1 MNLLPSWSLRV
12 LGTLAFLTC
21 ALGPSQASA
30 DRAVNEQIRRIV
42 TNELASKVNNH
53 GGLAVAVHA
62 AGHTQIFTYG
72 FADQAAQ
79 RRIASDTLFNLA
91 SVRKLFEATLVSL
104 GSIRGEFSLDDP
116 ASKYVP
122 ELTGD
127 YVKRITIGQL
137 ATHTSGL
144 LLPTDHPP
152 WPTDSYSLP
161 RFFDVLNSW
170 TPKAGEEPGKQRV
183 YTHAGYVLL
192 QLVLERRYGR
202 PIAEQISERVL
213 NPLGMKETF
222 LPERGAGDH
231 ALLAPKYL
239 ARVVQGY
246 DDDGST
252 VGTPGNQQGYY
263 SFPGTGQMFSSPK
276 DLAIFLAASLDDHVV
291 DPQLRQALKA
301 TQFEMFRVDGDFG
314 QAIAWENV
322 HRGGIEVVDKPGGL
336 NNATAYV
343 GLLPR
348 QRMGVVVL
356 ANRGEFPYEV
366 ARYRV
371 LPELARLRGQ

>member
-1 MNLLPSWSLRV
+1 MKLRLSWFGALIFAICAGPLPA
-12 LGTLAFLTC
+12 G
-21 ALGPSQASA
+21 A
-30 DRAVNEQIRRIV
+30 DDAVDAQIERIV
-42 TNELASKVNNH
+42 STELASKVNGH

-62 AGHTQIFTYG
+62 AGKTRIFTYG
-72 FADQAAQ
+72 LADQAAHRAIQ
-79 RRIASDTLFNLA
+79 PDTLFNLA

-104 GSIRGEFSLDDP
+104 GTIRGDFSLDDP

-137 ATHTSGL
+137 ATHMSGL

-161 RFFDVLNSW
+161 RFFEALNGW

-202 PIAEQISERVL
+202 PIGALVSERVL
-213 NPLGMKETF
+213 QPLGMTETF
-222 LPERGAGDH
+222 LPERGADH
-231 ALLAPKYL
+231 QAKLPPPVL
-239 ARVVQGY
+239 ARIVQGY

-252 VGTPGNQQGYY
+252 IGRPGTQQGYY
-263 SFPGTGQMFSSPK
+263 DFPGTGQMYSSAR
-276 DLAIFLAASLDDHVV
+276 DLGIFMTAALDDGSI
-291 DPQLRQALKA
+291 DPQLAQALKMA
-301 TQFEMFRVDGDFG
+301 QRETFRVGADFG
-314 QAIAWENV
+314 QAMAWENV
-322 HRGGIEVVDKPGGL
+322 HRNGIEVVDKPGGL

-343 GLLPR
+343 GLLP
-348 QRMGVVVL
+348 QQKMGVVIL
-356 ANRGEFPYEV
+356 ANRGEFPYEIG
-366 ARYRV
+366 RYRV
-371 LPELARLRGQ
+371 LPELRRLRGQ

>member
-1 MNLLPSWSLRV
+1 MDV
-12 LGTLAFLTC
+12 LISHIRRPVCVLA
-21 ALGPSQASA
+21 ALFCLIAPVHAAA
-30 DRAVNEQIRRIV
+30 DRAVREQIKRIV
-42 TNELASKVNNH
+42 GTELASKVH
-53 GGLAVAVHA
+53 DRGGLAVAVHA
-62 AGHTQIFTYG
+62 AGQTQILTYG

-79 RRIASDTLFNLA
+79 RRVTADTLFNLA

-104 GSIRGEFSLDDP
+104 GVIRGELSLDDP
-116 ASKYVP
+116 VSKYIP

-127 YVKRITIGQL
+127 YVKHITIGQL

-152 WPTDSYSLP
+152 WPTDNYSLP
-161 RFFDVLNSW
+161 RFFDALNDW
-170 TPKAGEEPGKQRV
+170 TPKAGEQPGKQRI

-192 QLVLERRYGR
+192 QLALERRYGQ
-202 PIAEQISERVL
+202 PIGALIAQRVL
-213 NPLGMKETF
+213 MPLGMKETL
-222 LPERGAGDH
+222 LPERGSHHH
-231 ALLAPKYL
+231 AQLSPHDL
-239 ARVVQGY
+239 ARMVQGY

-252 VGTPGNQQGYY
+252 IGTPGDQQGYY
-263 SFPGTGQMFSSPK
+263 TFPGTGQMFSSPK

-291 DPQLRQALKA
+291 DPQLRQALKT
-301 TQFEMFRVDGDFG
+301 TQNELFRVDGDFG

-322 HRGGIEVVDKPGGL
+322 HRSGIEVVDKPGGL

-343 GLLPR
+343 GLMPR
-348 QRMGVVVL
+348 QRMGIVLL
-356 ANRGEFPYEV
+356 ANRGEFPYEI

>member
-1 MNLLPSWSLRV
+1 MKLQLSLFGALL
-12 LGTLAFLTC
+12 FLT
-21 ALGPSQASA
+21 SASLVPATA
-30 DRAVNEQIRRIV
+30 DDAVNERIKHIV
-42 TNELASKVNNH
+42 TTELAPKVNNH

-62 AGHTQIFTYG
+62 AGQTQIFTYG
-72 FADQAAQ
+72 FADHATQ
-79 RRIASDTLFNLA
+79 RPITSDTLFNLA

-127 YVKRITIGQL
+127 YAKRITIGQL

-152 WPTDSYSLP
+152 WPTDTYSLP
-161 RFFDVLNSW
+161 RFFDALNSW

-202 PIAEQISERVL
+202 PIGALVSERVL
-213 NPLGMKETF
+213 QPLGMTETF
-222 LPERGAGDH
+222 LPERGADH
-231 ALLAPKYL
+231 QAQLPPEIL

-252 VGTPGNQQGYY
+252 IGRPGTQQGYY
-263 SFPGTGQMFSSPK
+263 DFPGTGQMYSSAK
-276 DLAIFLAASLDDHVV
+276 DLGIFVAASLDDSAI
-291 DPQLRQALKA
+291 DPQLAQALKM
-301 TQFEMFRVDGDFG
+301 TQRETFRVDADFG

-322 HRGGIEVVDKPGGL
+322 HRHGIEVIDKPGGL

-343 GLLPR
+343 GLLP
-348 QRMGVVVL
+348 QQKMGVVIL
-356 ANRGEFPYEV
+356 ANRGEFPYEIG
-366 ARYRV
+366 RYRV
-371 LPELARLRGQ
+371 LPELRRLRGQ

>member
-1 MNLLPSWSLRV
+1 MRLLTFLPLRV
-12 LGTLAFLTC
+12 LGALVSLILTDLSP
-21 ALGPSQASA
+21 AAA
-30 DRAVNEQIRRIV
+30 DNAVDEQIQRIV
-42 TNELASKVNNH
+42 STELASKVGDH

-62 AGHTQIFTYG
+62 AGQTQIFTYG
-72 FADQAAQ
+72 FADQATQ
-79 RRIASDTLFNLA
+79 RQITSDTLFNLA

-161 RFFDVLNSW
+161 HFFAALNGW
-170 TPKAGEEPGKQRV
+170 VPKAGEEPGKQRV

-192 QLVLERRYGR
+192 QLVLERRYGH
-202 PIAEQISERVL
+202 PIDALVSERIL
-213 NPLGMKETF
+213 QPLGMTETF
-222 LPERGAGDH
+222 LPARGPDH
-231 ALLAPKYL
+231 QAVLPPEIL

-246 DDDGST
+246 DDDGT
-252 VGTPGNQQGYY
+252 AIGRPGTQQGYY
-263 SFPGTGQMFSSPK
+263 DFPGTGQMFSSPK
-276 DLAIFLAASLDDHVV
+276 DLGIFLAASLDDTVV
-291 DPQLRQALKA
+291 DPQLRQALKM
-301 TQFEMFRVDGDFG
+301 TQREMFRVSDEFG
-314 QAIAWENV
+314 QAVAWENV
-322 HRGGIEVVDKPGGL
+322 RRNGIEVVDKPGGL

-343 GLLPR
+343 GLAPR
-348 QRMGVVVL
+348 QRMGIVVL
-356 ANRGEFPYEV
+356 ANRGEFPYEI

>member
-1 MNLLPSWSLRV
+1 MKLPISLPLRV
-12 LGTLAFLTC
+12 LVALVSLT
-21 ALGPSQASA
+21 SA
-30 DRAVNEQIRRIV
+30 DLSPARADKAVNEQIKRIV
-42 TNELASKVNNH
+42 NTELASKVGNH

-62 AGHTQIFTYG
+62 AGHTQVFTYG

-79 RRIASDTLFNLA
+79 RRMTSDTLFNLA

-152 WPTDSYSLP
+152 WPTGSYSLP
-161 RFFDVLNSW
+161 RFFEALNNW
-170 TPKAGEEPGKQRV
+170 TPGAGVEPGKQRV

-202 PIAEQISERVL
+202 PIGELISERIL
-213 NPLGMKETF
+213 QPLGMTETF
-222 LPERGAGDH
+222 LPERGPDH
-231 ALLAPKYL
+231 QAKLAPDVL

-252 VGTPGNQQGYY
+252 IGRPGTQQGYY
-263 SFPGTGQMFSSPK
+263 DFPGTGQMFSSPK
-276 DLAIFLAASLDDHVV
+276 DLGIFLAASLDDIVD
-291 DPQLRQALKA
+291 DPQLREALKM
-301 TQFEMFRVDGDFG
+301 TQRQTFGVSNDFG

-322 HRGGIEVVDKPGGL
+322 HKNGIEVVDKPGGL
-336 NNATAYV
+336 NNATAYI
-343 GLLPR
+343 GLLP
-348 QRMGVVVL
+348 QQKMGIVIL
-356 ANRGEFPYEV
+356 ANRGEFPYEIG
-366 ARYRV
+366 RYRV
-371 LPELARLRGQ
+371 LPELRRLRGQ

>member
-1 MNLLPSWSLRV
+1 MPTRRV
-12 LGTLAFLTC
+12 
-21 ALGPSQASA
+21 
-30 DRAVNEQIRRIV
+30 
-42 TNELASKVNNH
+42 
-53 GGLAVAVHA
+53 
-62 AGHTQIFTYG
+62 
-72 FADQAAQ
+72 
-79 RRIASDTLFNLA
+79 
-91 SVRKLFEATLVSL
+91 
-104 GSIRGEFSLDDP
+104 
-116 ASKYVP
+116 
-122 ELTGD
+122 
-127 YVKRITIGQL
+127 
-137 ATHTSGL
+137 
-144 LLPTDHPP
+144 
-152 WPTDSYSLP
+152 
-161 RFFDVLNSW
+161 
-170 TPKAGEEPGKQRV
+170 
-183 YTHAGYVLL
+183 
-192 QLVLERRYGR
+192 
-202 PIAEQISERVL
+202 
-213 NPLGMKETF
+213 
-222 LPERGAGDH
+222 
-231 ALLAPKYL
+231 
-239 ARVVQGY
+239 
-246 DDDGST
+246 GST

-301 TQFEMFRVDGDFG
+301 TQLEMFRVDGDFG

>member
-1 MNLLPSWSLRV
+1 MNLLRTRPLRV
-12 LGTLAFLTC
+12 LGTLAFLAC
-21 ALGPSQASA
+21 AFGPSQASA
-30 DRAVNEQIRRIV
+30 DRAVNEQIKRIV
-42 TNELASKVNNH
+42 SNELASKVKNY

-62 AGHTQIFTYG
+62 AGNTQILTYG

-79 RRIASDTLFNLA
+79 RPIKSDTLFNLA

-104 GSIRGEFSLDDP
+104 GSIRGEFSLNDP

-127 YVKRITIGQL
+127 YVKHITIGQL

-152 WPTDSYSLP
+152 WPTESYSLP
-161 RFFDVLNSW
+161 QFFDVLNKW
-170 TPKAGEEPGKQRV
+170 APKAGEEPGKQRV

-192 QLVLERRYGR
+192 QLVLERRYGQ
-202 PIAEQISERVL
+202 PIGELISQRVL
-213 NPLGMKETF
+213 KPLGMKETF
-222 LPERGAGDH
+222 LPERGPGDH
-231 ALLAPKYL
+231 AQLAPKHL

-246 DDDGST
+246 DDKGST

-263 SFPGTGQMFSSPK
+263 SFPGTGQMFSSAK

-291 DPQLRQALKA
+291 DPQLRQALKQ
-301 TQFEMFRVDGDFG
+301 TQHEMFRVDGDFG

-322 HRGGIEVVDKPGGL
+322 HRNGMEVVDKPGGL

-348 QRMGVVVL
+348 QRMGVVIL
-356 ANRGEFPYEV
+356 SNRGEFPYEV

>member
-1 MNLLPSWSLRV
+1 MKLLTSLPLRV
-12 LGTLAFLTC
+12 LGALASLIC
-21 ALGPSQASA
+21 ADLSPAAA
-30 DRAVNEQIRRIV
+30 DNAVDEQIKRIV
-42 TNELASKVNNH
+42 TTELASKAGNH
-53 GGLAVAVHA
+53 GGLAVTVHA
-62 AGHTQIFTYG
+62 AGHTQVFTYG
-72 FADQAAQ
+72 LADQATQ

-91 SVRKLFEATLVSL
+91 SVRKIFEATLVSL

-152 WPTDSYSLP
+152 WPTGSYSLP
-161 RFFDVLNSW
+161 RFFDMLNEW
-170 TPKAGEEPGKQRV
+170 TPKAGEEPGKQRI

-192 QLVLERRYGR
+192 QIVLERRYGR
-202 PIAEQISERVL
+202 PIGELISERVL
-213 NPLGMKETF
+213 KPLGMTETF
-222 LPERGAGDH
+222 LPERGPDRQAI
-231 ALLAPKYL
+231 LAPDIL

-252 VGTPGNQQGYY
+252 IGRPGNQQGYY
-263 SFPGTGQMFSSPK
+263 DFPGTGQMFSSPK
-276 DLAIFLAASLDDHVV
+276 DLGIFLAASLDDTVV
-291 DPQLRQALKA
+291 DPQLREALKM
-301 TQFEMFRVDGDFG
+301 TQRQIFRVSSEFG
-314 QAIAWENV
+314 QATAWENV
-322 HRGGIEVVDKPGGL
+322 HRNGIDVVDKPGGL
-336 NNATAYV
+336 NNATAYI
-343 GLLPR
+343 GLMPR
-348 QRMGVVVL
+348 QRMGIVVL
-356 ANRGEFPYEV
+356 ANRGEFPYEI

>member
-1 MNLLPSWSLRV
+1 MKLRLSL
-12 LGTLAFLTC
+12 LGTLIVLIC
-21 ALGPSQASA
+21 AGLPPATA
-30 DRAVNEQIRRIV
+30 DDAVDAQVERIV
-42 TNELASKVNNH
+42 TTELASKVNGH

-62 AGHTQIFTYG
+62 AGKTQIFTYG
-72 FADQAAQ
+72 LADQAAQ
-79 RRIASDTLFNLA
+79 RPITPDTLFNLA

-104 GSIRGEFSLDDP
+104 GAIRGELSLEDP
-116 ASKYVP
+116 VSKYVP

-152 WPTDSYSLP
+152 WPTETYSLP
-161 RFFDVLNSW
+161 GFFDALNSW

-202 PIAEQISERVL
+202 PIGALVSERVL
-213 NPLGMKETF
+213 QPLGMTETF
-222 LPERGAGDH
+222 LPERGTDH
-231 ALLAPKYL
+231 QAKLPPDVL
-239 ARVVQGY
+239 ARIVQGY

-252 VGTPGNQQGYY
+252 IGRPGTQQGYY
-263 SFPGTGQMFSSPK
+263 DFPGTGQMYSSAR
-276 DLAIFLAASLDDHVV
+276 DLGIFMTASLDDSTI
-291 DPQLRQALKA
+291 DPQLAQALKL
-301 TQFEMFRVDGDFG
+301 TQRETFRASADFG

-322 HRGGIEVVDKPGGL
+322 HRNGIEVVDKPGGL

-343 GLLPR
+343 GLLP
-348 QRMGVVVL
+348 QQKMGVVIL
-356 ANRGEFPYEV
+356 ANRGEFPYEIG
-366 ARYRV
+366 RYRV
-371 LPELARLRGQ
+371 LPELRRLRGQ